1 MTPPDDMDEDGSMRM
16 LAYCIALAIV
26 ALIGLAVCAGWR
38 FA

>member
-16 LAYCIALAIV
+16 LAYCILLALIVAIV
-26 ALIGLAVCAGWR
+26 LACWLGWR